1 MDGPIFMPN
10 GVPVPELML
19 EAELITFLRLK
30 ELGVKNPANTLRY
43 YREKGIL
50 QATRI
55 GNFNTYTRT
64 SACEFLRSLTGKNG
78 KRT

>member
-43 YREKGIL
+43 YRERGL
-50 QATRI
+50 LRATRI
-55 GNFNTYTRT
+55 GGRNAYSRT
-64 SACEFLRSLTGKNG
+64 SACEFLAALTKRNG
-78 KRT
+78 ERT